1 MRSKF
6 APNQLSHASINAFS
20 RTRALYGAHKM
31 TGDKADKDRAWMVGA
46 LNEEERVEH
55 GESEHS
61 EAATEGEGSPSL
73 GKPKSSSRKPSKPT
87 E

>member
-1 MRSKF
+1 
-6 APNQLSHASINAFS
+6 
-20 RTRALYGAHKM
+20 M
-31 TGDKADKDRAWMVGA
+31 TGDKADKDRAWMVEA

-61 EAATEGEGSPSL
+61 EAATEGEGSPSSD
-73 GKPKSSSRKPSKPT
+73 KPISSSPKPFKPT